1 MPRPTPV
8 TWPSAAEAA
17 PPEVPLR
24 YLPHTE
30 DDVQRML
37 ERIGTDSIDA
47 LFEVIPPELRLQG
60 PLELPAAQSEQE
72 VLARLTELA
81 RRNENAATQGWFLG
95 AGVYAHFLPSAIDSL
110 VSRGE
115 FTTSYTP
122 YQAEISQGTLQAV
135 FEWQTMLCTLTGMDA
150 ANASM
155 YDGASATAE
164 AALMAM
170 RITRRNTVYTAPGLH
185 PHYRAVLKT
194 YLAGL
199 GAKLLDWP
207 HAATGGESAPPPED
221 AACLIVQQP
230 GFLGAVQDLDAWR
243 EAAKRSDALLV
254 VCVNEALSLALL
266 RAPGDAGADIVCGEA
281 QSFGV
286 PMGYGGPHLGFLA
299 TRMKHVRQLPGRVVG
314 ETTDSEGKRGF
325 VLTLSAREQHIRR
338 ERATSNICT
347 NQGLCLLMATVYL
360 ALLGRTGLF
369 DLAELN
375 LAKAEYA
382 KARVRETPGLSL
394 PLDAPTFNEFVVALE
409 RGSAADALS
418 RARARGLVGGLDL
431 APYAPELGDAL
442 LVCTTEL
449 AGKGDIDRLVDA
461 LAGAGPGEGEDER
474 ADAGERA

>member
-1 MPRPTPV
+1 
-8 TWPSAAEAA
+8 
-17 PPEVPLR
+17 
-24 YLPHTE
+24 
-30 DDVQRML
+30 ML
-37 ERIGTDSIDA
+37 ERIGIDSIDA

-60 PLELPAAQSEQE
+60 PLELPAARSEQE
-72 VLARLTELA
+72 VLARLSELA
-81 RRNENAATQGWFLG
+81 RRNENAGAQDWFLG
-95 AGVYAHFLPSAIDSL
+95 AGVYAHFIPSAIDSL

-135 FEWQTMLCTLTGMDA
+135 FEWQTMLCTLTGMEA
-150 ANASM
+150 TNASM

-164 AALMAM
+164 AALMAL
-170 RITRRNTVYTAPGLH
+170 RITRKSTVYTAPGLH

-199 GAKLLDWP
+199 GARLLDWP
-207 HAATGGESAPPPED
+207 GAAGGESAALPED
-221 AACLIVQQP
+221 AACLVVQQP
-230 GFLGAVQDLDAWR
+230 GFLGTVQDLSAWR
-243 EAAKRSDALLV
+243 GAVQRSGALLV
-254 VCVNEALSLALL
+254 VSVNEALSLALL
-266 RAPGDAGADIVCGEA
+266 RAPGEAGADIVCGEA

-360 ALLGRTGLF
+360 ALLGRAGLYE
-369 DLAELN
+369 LAELN

-382 KARVRETPGLSL
+382 KNRVRETPGLRL

-409 RGSAADALS
+409 SGRAAEALQ
-418 RARARGLVGGLDL
+418 RARTRGMVGGLDL
-431 APYAPELGDAL
+431 APYAPELGEAV

-449 AGKGDIDRLVDA
+449 AGKEAIDRLVET
-461 LAGAGPGEGEDER
+461 LAGAAPT
-474 ADAGERA
+474 AGTGAGA